1 MFKGKK
7 DLVILI
13 NLFFFSFLLY
23 QLDTILEFNTLD
35 KRTLGKFILLS
46 YLSSLSILLFKDK

>member
-7 DLVILI
+7 DLVILL

-23 QLDTILEFNTLD
+23 QLDTFFEFDTLGM
-35 KRTLGKFILLS
+35 RTLVKVILLC

>member
-7 DLVILI
+7 DLVILL

-23 QLDTILEFNTLD
+23 QLDTFFEFNTLD
-35 KRTLGKFILLS
+35 MRTLIKDILLCN
-46 YLSSLSILLFKDK
+46 LSSLSILLFKDK

>member
-23 QLDTILEFNTLD
+23 QLDTFFEFNTLD
-35 KRTLGKFILLS
+35 MRTLVKVILLS
-46 YLSSLSILLFKDK
+46 YLSSLSILLSKDK

>member
-13 NLFFFSFLLY
+13 NLFFFLFLLY
-23 QLDTILEFNTLD
+23 QLDTFFEFNTLD
-35 KRTLGKFILLS
+35 MRTLVKVILLS